1 MDSMNTGLDPGGS
14 GTSKLSMTVL
24 DLGSIL
30 WTRSLPL
37 AEMLTESSGNAAIAV
52 AGVASLVATVLAC
65 L

>member
-1 MDSMNTGLDPGGS
+1 MDGKTGLDGGS
-14 GTSKLSMTVL
+14 GTSKLSTMVL

-30 WTRSLPL
+30 WTQNLPQ
-37 AEMLTESSGNAAIAV
+37 AEMLTESSGNAAIVV